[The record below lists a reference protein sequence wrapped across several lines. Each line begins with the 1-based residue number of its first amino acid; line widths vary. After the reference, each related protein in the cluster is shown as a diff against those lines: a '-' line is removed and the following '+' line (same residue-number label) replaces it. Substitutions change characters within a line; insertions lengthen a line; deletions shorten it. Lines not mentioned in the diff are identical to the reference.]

1 MTTTTKTT
9 GRKMTKKQRAL
20 TDAAIA
26 LFNTTEEKIPAV
38 LWALGIRQT
47 CGRCGG
53 SGEYS
58 YNQIHG
64 SRCYGCNGRRE
75 VAAKLT
81 EETFALAGTK
91 VEAGEL
97 EAYRARARALK
108 QAKREIG
115 PLVERAR
122 EALKTIGDAYTVLS
136 KTEAFRASWTG
147 STFDAPVYR
156 AQTMNGAIFY
166 GTHGTNAGWYRQSI
180 SGIESDI
187 RSGRRTDYLVAK
199 AEIEERLAWLE
210 ALGAAWLAF
219 VGGAS

>member
-1 MTTTTKTT
+1 MTTTTTAK
-9 GRKMTKKQRAL
+9 RMTKKQRAL
-20 TDAAIA
+20 TDAAVA
-26 LFNTTEEKIPAV
+26 LFNTTEDKIPAV

-53 SGEYS
+53 SGHYS

-81 EETFALAGTK
+81 EETFALARTK

-115 PLVERAR
+115 PLVARAL
-122 EALKTIGDAYTVLS
+122 EVMKPIGDAYTALS
-136 KTEAFRASWTG
+136 KTEAFRASWNG
-147 STFDAPVYR
+147 STFEHPVYR
-156 AQTMNGAIFY
+156 AQTMIGAIFY
-166 GTHGTNAGWYRQSI
+166 GLSGTNAGWYRQSI
-180 SGIESDI
+180 SGIEADVS
-187 RSGRRTDYLVAK
+187 SGRRTDYLAAK

-210 ALGAAWLAF
+210 AINAAWLVF